1 MLYLVD
7 VKVVREVKEG
17 ETRRPFMLDIVT
29 KLDRNVGASEFASAS
44 AMIGHKR
51 NVKMSSVMNNN
62 CPTKLICASVGNNK
76 KGPHWHKRTRATSLH
91 YASSIRQENKFE

>member
-7 VKVVREVKEG
+7 VKVVREVKE
-17 ETRRPFMLDIVT
+17 ETRRLFMLDIVT
-29 KLDRNVGASEFASAS
+29 KLGRNVGASEFASAS
-44 AMIGHKR
+44 AVIGHKR

-91 YASSIRQENKFE
+91 YGLVYLTRK